1 MAYKA
6 YITNTRLNPLTLYY
20 RPKESHLLLQ
30 VQVAARALN
39 QLIVFA
45 DEQAFNAFKEQNAL
59 FLDGK
64 TIILNTKENAV
75 KEKEA
80 VKTNEANA
88 QAESKKVKSVKD
100 KQVKAIEDAITTD
113 KTKLE
118 TTVEKA

>member
-45 DEQAFNAFKEQNAL
+45 DEQAFEAFKEQNAL

>member
-6 YITNTRLNPLTLYY
+6 YITNTMLNPLTLYY

>member
-100 KQVKAIEDAITTD
+100 KQVKAIEEAITTD

>member
-45 DEQAFNAFKEQNAL
+45 DEQAFEAFKEQNAL

-100 KQVKAIEDAITTD
+100 RQVKAIEDAITTD

>member
-100 KQVKAIEDAITTD
+100 RQVKAIEDAITTD

>member
-45 DEQAFNAFKEQNAL
+45 DEQAFNAFKEQNVL

>member
-45 DEQAFNAFKEQNAL
+45 DELAFNAFKEQNAL

>member
-45 DEQAFNAFKEQNAL
+45 DEQAFQAFKDQNAL

-64 TIILNTKENAV
+64 TIILNSKENAV

>member
-20 RPKESHLLLQ
+20 RPKESHMLLQ

-45 DEQAFNAFKEQNAL
+45 DEQAFEAFKEQNAL

-100 KQVKAIEDAITTD
+100 KQIKAIEEAITTD